1 MGADG
6 EHRHTSGHWQLAL
19 TQSYQ
24 PMDPMTQPNEA
35 APPAI
40 VFAPWKTPVENDELS
55 LVSLSYGGA
64 STILDCHSEGFSLE
78 VPASRSLGAGDLE
91 AVFLSVEK
99 KSVVVFRFERPMAF
113 RVLDEHGLLDIW
125 TASGE
130 TPRPAHTSFMV
141 KGHKWQQESELSWF
155 MGGTEFSLMIATD
168 WDCLE
173 VVGPQPTVELRPAI
187 VHLHA
192 GK

>member
-1 MGADG
+1 
-6 EHRHTSGHWQLAL
+6 
-19 TQSYQ
+19 
-24 PMDPMTQPNEA
+24 MDTTTQPNEA

-40 VFAPWKTPVENDELS
+40 LFAPWKTPVENDELS

-64 STILDCHSEGFSLE
+64 STKVDCHREGFSLE
-78 VPASRSLGAGDLE
+78 VPASGSLGAGDLE

-99 KSVVVFRFERPMAF
+99 KSVVVFRFEGPAAF

-125 TASGE
+125 TASE
-130 TPRPAHTSFMV
+130 KTPRPARTTFMV
-141 KGHKWQQESELSWF
+141 KGHRWQQESELSWF

-168 WDCLE
+168 WNCLE
-173 VVGPQPTVELRPAI
+173 VVGLQPTIELRPAI
-187 VHLHA
+187 VHLHT